1 MKKFAMMFLMAMV
14 FVFSAN
20 FVFAGDATV
29 EGDGAAVGIDNEITN
44 NNAANSES
52 NSAATATGGNATA
65 TGGNA
70 DVQVSTC
77 NVAQGGQGGQGGSV
91 NNSGNSSLKDSGNS
105 KNQNTVKNSVV
116 NEDKRNHITALP
128 GVSGAIASLAAIK
141 PDGEWHQLLCDE
153 YTVAEL
159 KNMKDS
165 SSYTNRGGFY
175 FFNLFTS
182 PIERTVR
189 VKRYRGTIS
198 DDTVVRLVADHPRNK
213 IVAEYSGN
221 GAKGAPL
228 SSIVAYAALEGVF
241 DTGEYSLV
249 VSYRARDIAKLTGIG
264 IGSGA
269 AAALQ
274 SSNSARA
281 GSLSVGA
288 IIGSSEAYTQYVYDV
303 QVKVVKAS
311 QEAFVI
317 AQNICFPT
325 SAPPPPAPPEVKKP
339 EPPCPPSCDWSKFS
353 IQIEIW
359 REACTHCKSPCLNN
373 AYLRSNMANAYY
385 DWYECAGKTDKELL
399 RKAIVEYDRAERDI
413 LNGREPDGVKT
424 RDMEGAQVLLHKVR
438 YNKSLAIKELYG
450 EEAQLSYARNNGLS
464 AVPETYAELKR

>member
-1 MKKFAMMFLMAMV
+1 MMFLMAMV

-52 NSAATATGGNATA
+52 NSTAIATGGNATA

-91 NNSGNSSLKDSGNS
+91 NNSGNSSVKDSGNS

-159 KNMKDS
+159 KNMKES

-182 PIERTVR
+182 PIEKTVR
-189 VKRYRGTIS
+189 VKRYGGTIS
-198 DDTVVRLVADHPRNK
+198 DNTVVRLVADHPRNK

-303 QVKVVKAS
+303 QVKVVRAS
-311 QEAFVI
+311 QEAFAIV
-317 AQNICFPT
+317 QNICFPT
-325 SAPPPPAPPEVKKP
+325 SAPPPPTPTPEVKQP
-339 EPPCPPSCDWSKFS
+339 TPPQEPPCDLTK
-353 IQIEIW
+353 IW
-359 REACTHCKSPCLNN
+359 ERIHELEREVQKCTRYCFNN
-373 AYLRSNMANAYY
+373 LKLRYALEKAYIDLYVCSGEKRHLDSAIYNA
-385 DWYECAGKTDKELL
+385 E
-399 RKAIVEYDRAERDI
+399 VAERNYRKGYDI
-413 LNGREPDGVKT
+413 AAHR
-424 RDMEGAQVLLHKVR
+424 
-438 YNKSLAIKELYG
+438 
-450 EEAQLSYARNNGLS
+450 EEADQVISEVWYFQAGAINVARGERAAS
-464 AVPETYAELKR
+464 SFAVSKKLERYPKGFAR